1 MNKFSLN
8 YSELFFLGMLGL
20 LTLIFSLVGFFAEMP
35 ILGLLPLFVLFVIQT
50 VINFQRVYYWLLF
63 LLPFSVETELAGGFS
78 TDFPTE
84 PIVGGLMFITFF
96 YVLLNPKLIRFEL
109 VFHPLTLIFTFHFL
123 WMVFVSYTS
132 SHTLHSI
139 KFVVSKIWFFTTY
152 ILLTYL
158 LCKNEHFYKKIFWI
172 ILIPLVISIFYV
184 MINHAFYGFTFST
197 INFAVGPIY
206 RNKVN
211 YSAFMTMFYPLLV
224 IGYLDWYKNDK
235 AKRRFL
241 GFCLVMFLIAIW
253 FTFTRAAYGSLLI
266 ALASFFVI
274 KYKQNLK
281 VIIIA
286 LISAAVLI
294 GYLIQDNHYFAYKPR
309 YEKAVSHKEF
319 LDLISATS
327 KGQDVSTMERVYRWV
342 AAKNMIA
349 DKPIYGFGPGN
360 FYFFYKPYAVQAF
373 KTYVSDNKEKSTTHN
388 YFLLL
393 ATEQGIPGMLI
404 FVILIIVFMLSA
416 ERIYHQTLNPMRKS
430 VVLCCY
436 LSNVIMFSYLLMND
450 MIEADKVGPL
460 FLINIGVLI
469 AMDNLNFRE
478 QKKLLPN
485 I

>member
-1 MNKFSLN
+1 MDKKFSLN
-8 YSELFFLGMLGL
+8 FSEIFLLGL
-20 LTLIFSLVGFFAEMP
+20 LGILTLVFTLIGFLAELP
-35 ILGLLPLFVLFVIQT
+35 ILGLLPLFVLFVMQT
-50 VINFQRVYYWLLF
+50 VLNFERIYYWLLF
-63 LLPFSVETELAGGFS
+63 LLPFSVETEIAGGFS

-84 PIVGGLMFITFF
+84 PIVGGLMFITII

-109 VFHPLTLIFTFHFL
+109 LFHPITLIISFHFL
-123 WMVFVSYTS
+123 WMVFASYTS
-132 SHTLHSI
+132 SNTYHSI
-139 KFVVSKIWFFTTY
+139 KFVVSKVWYFTTY

-158 LCKNEHFYKKIFWI
+158 LCKNENFYKKIFWI
-172 ILIPLVISIFYV
+172 LLIPLVISILYV
-184 MINHAFYGFTFST
+184 NINHAFYGFTFSK

-224 IGYLDWYKNDK
+224 IGYFNWYKNDK
-235 AKRRFL
+235 IKKRFI
-241 GFCLVMFLIAIW
+241 GFCLILFLIAIW
-253 FTFTRAAYGSLLI
+253 FTYTRAAYGSLFI
-266 ALASFFVI
+266 ALGAYFII
-274 KYKQNLK
+274 KYKLNLK
-281 VIIIA
+281 A
-286 LISAAVLI
+286 ISLTILLSIVFI
-294 GYLIQDNHYFAYKPR
+294 TYLLKNNNYFAYKPR

-319 LDLISATS
+319 LDLLSATS

-342 AAKNMIA
+342 AAKNMII

-393 ATEQGIPGMLI
+393 ATEQGIPGMII
-404 FVILIIVFMLSA
+404 FVILIIVFLLTA
-416 ERIYHQTLNPMRKS
+416 ERVYHQTKEPLRKS
-430 VVLCCY
+430 VVLACY

-460 FLINIGVLI
+460 FWINIGVLI
-469 AMDNLNFRE
+469 ALDNLNFIE
-478 QKKLLPN
+478 KKQQ